1 MKVSVIVYT
10 MNEIDGMKLV
20 MPKIK
25 KEWYDQLVIIDG
37 GSTDGTFEYAQAQG
51 YEIYRQ
57 AGHHWEGAYEEAY
70 RRATGD
76 ILIDFSPDG
85 NSVPEVIPALA
96 NKIREGYD
104 MVIASRYM
112 TGAKSE
118 DDTLVTGFGNW
129 AITKAMNLLFRAH
142 YTDSI
147 VIYRAYTRD
156 MLKRLGLDRTI
167 DQAPSAQLSVRA
179 VKYKMRVTEI
189 PGDEPKRIG
198 GKRKMKI
205 LADGFNILWL
215 MLREFFTPVPRR

>member
-10 MNEIDGMKLV
+10 MNEIDGMKIV

-51 YEIYRQ
+51 YEIHRQ

-76 ILIDFSPDG
+76 ILVDFSPDG

-96 NKIREGYD
+96 NKIKEGYD
-104 MVIASRYM
+104 MVIASRYLA
-112 TGAKSE
+112 GAKSE
-118 DDTLVTGFGNW
+118 DDTPVTGFGNW
-129 AITKAMNLLFRAH
+129 AITKVMNLLFRAH

-156 MLKRLGLDRTI
+156 MLKRLGLDQTI
-167 DQAPSAQLSVRA
+167 DQAPSAQLSARA
-179 VKYKMRVTEI
+179 AKYKMRVTEI